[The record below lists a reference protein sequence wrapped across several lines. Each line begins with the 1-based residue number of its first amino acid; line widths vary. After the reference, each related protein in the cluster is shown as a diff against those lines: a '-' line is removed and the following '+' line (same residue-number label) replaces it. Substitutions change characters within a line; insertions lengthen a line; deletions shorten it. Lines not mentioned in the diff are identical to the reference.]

1 LEGILGNSIFY
12 ITLNKQDIFLSCTLR
27 SIGVEMGTGTFQQ
40 MINKIIIVPLVCKVK
55 EEEFYLFENL
65 LEMKTPSD

>member
-1 LEGILGNSIFY
+1 
-12 ITLNKQDIFLSCTLR
+12 
-27 SIGVEMGTGTFQQ
+27 MGTGTFQQ
-40 MINKIIIVPLVCKVK
+40 MNNKIIIVPLVCKVK